1 LEAIIFRVVRIL
13 EDFQQDTPVKRVYLS
28 GGLSELSSLQQ
39 GIAQCL
45 SCEVCRLQQRD
56 ASLKGAAMLATGR
69 LDKTAIEAI
78 KISTDTRS
86 SKLSA
91 KYLRWKVWLD
101 TRLLA

>member
-1 LEAIIFRVVRIL
+1 
-13 EDFQQDTPVKRVYLS
+13 
-28 GGLSELSSLQQ
+28 
-39 GIAQCL
+39 
-45 SCEVCRLQQRD
+45 LQQRD